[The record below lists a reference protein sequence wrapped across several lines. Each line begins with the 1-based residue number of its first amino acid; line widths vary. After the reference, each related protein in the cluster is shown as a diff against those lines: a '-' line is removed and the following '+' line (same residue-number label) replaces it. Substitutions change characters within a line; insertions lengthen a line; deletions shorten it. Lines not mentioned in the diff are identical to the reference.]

1 MVTACL
7 PNGCV
12 ESVDQF
18 FGRIGSSPPDPTLLF
33 PETLDSQTSV
43 IPPIVIALTGH
54 VSVFWLAS
62 PGSAWSAH
70 AQWRV
75 TRARNDAS
83 ATNKW
88 GLVSGTRRTRES
100 GSCKRQQH
108 HQSKT
113 KQKTERKEKR
123 KEKNSNK
130 SLHHLT
136 TRTLMNYSGVC
147 DACLVTEKNDV
158 I

>member
-18 FGRIGSSPPDPTLLF
+18 FWEDWFLSSDPPLLF

-108 HQSKT
+108 QSKT
-113 KQKTERKEKR
+113 KQKTDRK
-123 KEKNSNK
+123 KNSNK

>member
-18 FGRIGSSPPDPTLLF
+18 FWEDWFLSSDPPLLF

-100 GSCKRQQH
+100 GSCKRQQQ

-113 KQKTERKEKR
+113 KQKTDRKEKKKR
-123 KEKNSNK
+123 KKQQQK
-130 SLHHLT
+130 SPPPT